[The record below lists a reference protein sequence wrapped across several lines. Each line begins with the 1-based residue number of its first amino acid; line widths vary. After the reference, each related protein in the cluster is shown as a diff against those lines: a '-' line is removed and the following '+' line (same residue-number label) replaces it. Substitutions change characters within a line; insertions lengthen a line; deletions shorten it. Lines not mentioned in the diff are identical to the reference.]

1 MKRLSRRGKH
11 IDLIN
16 EERKTMAVFDY
27 KDVGSSV
34 SATQFK
40 DAMAI
45 MLYSY
50 HNLDNGFAVGYQQHG
65 LGTGLPATL
74 VKALLGGTDAQGVV
88 PGIPWNPDSEKLA
101 REAVEKAGWTPIS
114 AEQLG
119 YTGKVDQ
126 RGTFFGEK
134 AGYGTAQVEILG
146 KYAADGQLTS
156 IGIGFRGTSG
166 PRESLI
172 SDSIGD
178 AISDLLAA
186 IGPADYAKNY
196 SANAFDMLLGKV
208 ATFASA
214 QGLSGSDVLVSGH
227 SLGGLAV
234 NSLADLSGDHW
245 AGFYRDSKY
254 IAFAS
259 PTQSESTDNVL
270 NIGYENDPV
279 FRALNGSDFN
289 LSSLGVHDAHQPSAT
304 NNIVSFNDH
313 YASTA
318 WNLMPFSIANIS
330 TWITHLPSG
339 YESGMMR
346 IFDSA
351 FYDLTEKDSTIVVAN
366 LSSPARENTW
376 VQDLNRNAEPH
387 KGSTFIIGSDGNDL
401 IQGGRGNDF
410 LEGRDGN
417 DTFRDSGGYNIILG
431 GKGVNTLDLQQS
443 LSRVDVVNDGQ
454 GALYVRDSH
463 GGITI
468 ARDISFLI
476 TEEPAWL
483 GLTHREVSHRV
494 DDQGLWAGKDR
505 TDYTHS
511 VKAGAADSTLTAG
524 EQGDWL
530 LGQGGNDHLI
540 GLHGNTVFVGGAG
553 NDLLESA
560 GGNNTFVFSGHFG
573 NDTLLGYQPSDK
585 LVILGVDG
593 GYNADYRAHASATG
607 HDTVLSF
614 GSDSVTLVGV
624 GLASL
629 ASTDIVI
636 A

>member
-1 MKRLSRRGKH
+1 
-11 IDLIN
+11 
-16 EERKTMAVFDY
+16 MAVFDY
-27 KDVGSSV
+27 KDVGSSA
-34 SATQFK
+34 STALFK

-45 MLYSY
+45 TLYSY

-74 VKALLGGTDAQGVV
+74 VKAVLGGTDSQGVV

-119 YTGKVDQ
+119 YAGKVDQ

-134 AGYGTAQVEILG
+134 AGYGSAQVEILG
-146 KYAADGQLTS
+146 KYAADGHLTS

-172 SDSIGD
+172 TDSIGD

-196 SANAFDMLLGKV
+196 SANAFDALLGKV
-208 ATFASA
+208 AAFASA
-214 QGLSGSDVLVSGH
+214 QGLNGKDVLVSGH

-245 AGFYRDSKY
+245 SGFYRDAKY

-259 PTQSESTDNVL
+259 PTQSETTSNVL

-279 FRALNGSDFN
+279 FRALDGSDFN
-289 LSSLGVHDAHQPSAT
+289 LSSLGVHDAYQPSAT

-339 YESGMMR
+339 YESGMTR
-346 IFDSA
+346 ILDSA
-351 FYDLTEKDSTIVVAN
+351 FYDLTHKDSTIVVAN
-366 LSSPARENTW
+366 LSNPTRENTW

-454 GALYVRDSH
+454 GSLYVRDAH
-463 GGITI
+463 GGISI

-476 TEEPAWL
+476 TEEPTWV
-483 GLTHREVSHRV
+483 GLSHHEVNHRV
-494 DDQGLWAGKDR
+494 ADDGLWSGKDR

-511 VKAGAADSTLTAG
+511 IKAGPGDSTLKAV

-540 GLHGNTVFVGGAG
+540 GLQGNNVFIGGAG
-553 NDLLESA
+553 NDLLEAA

-573 NDTLLGYQPSDK
+573 NDTLLGYQPTDT
-585 LVILGVDG
+585 LVFLGVEG
-593 GYNADYRAHASATG
+593 GHVADYRAHASASG

-629 ASTDIVI
+629 AGTDIVI

>member
-1 MKRLSRRGKH
+1 
-11 IDLIN
+11 
-16 EERKTMAVFDY
+16 MAVFDY
-27 KDVGSSV
+27 KEVGSNV
-34 SATQFK
+34 SAALFK
-40 DAMAI
+40 DALAI
-45 MLYSY
+45 TLYSY
-50 HNLDNGFAVGYQQHG
+50 HNLDNGFAVGYQKNG
-65 LGTGLPATL
+65 MGTGLPATL
-74 VKALLGGTDAQGVV
+74 IKAVLGGVDSQGVV

-101 REAVEKAGWTPIS
+101 REAVEKAGWSPIS
-114 AEQLG
+114 AQQLG
-119 YTGKVDQ
+119 YAGKVDQ

-134 AGYGTAQVEILG
+134 PGYESAQVEILG
-146 KYAADGQLTS
+146 KYNPDGQLTA

-172 SDSIGD
+172 TDSIGD

-196 SANAFDMLLGKV
+196 TGNAFDVLLGKV
-208 ATFASA
+208 AAFAA
-214 QGLSGSDVLVSGH
+214 GQGLAGKDVLVSGH

-245 AGFYRDSKY
+245 SGFYRDARY

-259 PTQSESTDNVL
+259 PTQSETTANVL

-279 FRALNGSDFN
+279 FRALNGSDFS

-318 WNLMPFSIANIS
+318 WNLMPFSIANVS
-330 TWITHLPSG
+330 TWVTHLPSG
-339 YESGMMR
+339 YESGMNR
-346 IFDSA
+346 IVDSA
-351 FYDLTEKDSTIVVAN
+351 FYDLTHKDSTIVVAN
-366 LSSPARENTW
+366 LSNPARENTW
-376 VQDLNRNAEPH
+376 VQDLNRNAEKH
-387 KGSTFIIGSDGNDL
+387 TGSTLIIGSDGNDL

-443 LSRVDVVNDGQ
+443 LNRVDVVNDGQ
-454 GALYVRDSH
+454 GTLYLRDSH
-463 GGITI
+463 GGITM
-468 ARDISFLI
+468 ARDISLLVSD
-476 TEEPAWL
+476 EPGWL
-483 GLTHREVSHRV
+483 GLSKSVSHRV
-494 DDQGLWAGKDR
+494 ADDGLWAGTSR

-511 VKAGAADSTLTAG
+511 VNAGPGDSTLKAG
-524 EQGDWL
+524 EQGHWL

-540 GLHGNTVFVGGAG
+540 GSAGNDVFIGGAG
-553 NDLLESA
+553 NDLLESV
-560 GGNNTFVFSGHFG
+560 GGTNTFIFSGHFG
-573 NDTLLGYQPSDK
+573 HDTVLGYQLADS
-585 LVILGVDG
+585 LVFLGVEG
-593 GYNADYRAHASATG
+593 GHEADYRAHATASG
-607 HDTVLSF
+607 QDTVLSF

-629 ASTDIVI
+629 AGADIVI

>member
-1 MKRLSRRGKH
+1 
-11 IDLIN
+11 
-16 EERKTMAVFDY
+16 MAVFDY
-27 KDVGSSV
+27 KEVGSNV
-34 SATQFK
+34 SAALFK
-40 DAMAI
+40 DALAI
-45 MLYSY
+45 TLYSY
-50 HNLDNGFAVGYQQHG
+50 HNLDNGFAVGYQKNG
-65 LGTGLPATL
+65 MGTGLPATL
-74 VKALLGGTDAQGVV
+74 VKAVLGGVDSQGVV

-101 REAVEKAGWTPIS
+101 REAVEKAGWSPIS
-114 AEQLG
+114 AQQLG
-119 YTGKVDQ
+119 YAGKVDQ

-134 AGYGTAQVEILG
+134 PGYESAQVEILG
-146 KYAADGQLTS
+146 KYNPDGQLTA

-172 SDSIGD
+172 TDSIGD

-196 SANAFDMLLGKV
+196 TGNAFDVLLGKV
-208 ATFASA
+208 AAFAA
-214 QGLSGSDVLVSGH
+214 GQGLAGKDVLVSGH

-245 AGFYRDSKY
+245 SGFYRDARY

-259 PTQSESTDNVL
+259 PTQSETTANVL

-279 FRALNGSDFN
+279 FRALNGSDFS

-318 WNLMPFSIANIS
+318 WNLMPFSIANVS
-330 TWITHLPSG
+330 TWVTHLPSG
-339 YESGMMR
+339 YESGMNR
-346 IFDSA
+346 IVDSA
-351 FYDLTEKDSTIVVAN
+351 FYDLTHKDSTIVVAN
-366 LSSPARENTW
+366 LSNPARENTW
-376 VQDLNRNAEPH
+376 VQDLNRNAEKH
-387 KGSTFIIGSDGNDL
+387 TGSTLIIGSDGNDL

-443 LSRVDVVNDGQ
+443 LNRVDVVNDGQ
-454 GALYVRDSH
+454 GTLYLRDSH
-463 GGITI
+463 GGITM
-468 ARDISFLI
+468 ARDISLLVSD
-476 TEEPAWL
+476 EPGWL
-483 GLTHREVSHRV
+483 GLSKSVSHRV
-494 DDQGLWAGKDR
+494 ADDGLWAGTSR

-511 VKAGAADSTLTAG
+511 VNAGPGDSTLKAG
-524 EQGDWL
+524 EQGHWL

-540 GLHGNTVFVGGAG
+540 GSAGNDVFIGGAG

-560 GGNNTFVFSGHFG
+560 GGTNTFIFNGHFG
-573 NDTLLGYQPSDK
+573 HDTVLGYQPADR
-585 LVILGVDG
+585 LVFLGVEG
-593 GYNADYRAHASATG
+593 GHEADYRAHATASG
-607 HDTVLSF
+607 QDTVLSF

-629 ASTDIVI
+629 AGADIVI

>member
-1 MKRLSRRGKH
+1 
-11 IDLIN
+11 
-16 EERKTMAVFDY
+16 MAVFDY
-27 KDVGSSV
+27 KEVGSNV
-34 SATQFK
+34 SAALFK
-40 DAMAI
+40 DALAI
-45 MLYSY
+45 TLYSY
-50 HNLDNGFAVGYQQHG
+50 HNLDNGFAVGYQKNG
-65 LGTGLPATL
+65 MGTGLPATL
-74 VKALLGGTDAQGVV
+74 VKAVLGGVDSQGVV

-101 REAVEKAGWTPIS
+101 REAVEKAGWSPIS
-114 AEQLG
+114 AQQLG
-119 YTGKVDQ
+119 YAGKVDQ

-134 AGYGTAQVEILG
+134 PGYDSAQVEILG
-146 KYAADGQLTS
+146 KYNPDGQLTA

-172 SDSIGD
+172 TDSIGD

-196 SANAFDMLLGKV
+196 TGNAFDVLLGKV
-208 ATFASA
+208 AAFAA
-214 QGLSGSDVLVSGH
+214 GQGLAGKDVLVSGH

-245 AGFYRDSKY
+245 SGFYRDARY

-259 PTQSESTDNVL
+259 PTQSETTANVL

-279 FRALNGSDFN
+279 FRALNGSDFS

-318 WNLMPFSIANIS
+318 WNLMPFSIANVS
-330 TWITHLPSG
+330 TWVTHLPSG
-339 YESGMMR
+339 YESGMNR
-346 IFDSA
+346 IVDSA
-351 FYDLTEKDSTIVVAN
+351 FYDLTHKDSTIVVAN
-366 LSSPARENTW
+366 LSNPARENTW
-376 VQDLNRNAEPH
+376 VQDLNRNAEKH
-387 KGSTFIIGSDGNDL
+387 TGSTLIIGSDGNDL

-443 LSRVDVVNDGQ
+443 LNRVDVVNDGQ
-454 GALYVRDSH
+454 GTLYLRDSH
-463 GGITI
+463 GGITM
-468 ARDISFLI
+468 ARDISLLVSD
-476 TEEPAWL
+476 EPGWL
-483 GLTHREVSHRV
+483 GLSKSVSHRV
-494 DDQGLWAGKDR
+494 ADDGLWAGTSR

-511 VKAGAADSTLTAG
+511 VNAGPTLKAG
-524 EQGDWL
+524 EQGHWL

-540 GLHGNTVFVGGAG
+540 GSAGNDVFIGGAG
-553 NDLLESA
+553 NDLLESV
-560 GGNNTFVFSGHFG
+560 GGTNTFIFSGHFG
-573 NDTLLGYQPSDK
+573 HDTVLGYQPADS
-585 LVILGVDG
+585 LVFLGVEG
-593 GYNADYRAHASATG
+593 GHEADYRAHATASG
-607 HDTVLSF
+607 QDTVLSF

-629 ASTDIVI
+629 AGADIVI

>member
-1 MKRLSRRGKH
+1 
-11 IDLIN
+11 
-16 EERKTMAVFDY
+16 MAVFDY
-27 KDVGSSV
+27 KEVGSNV
-34 SATQFK
+34 SAALFK
-40 DAMAI
+40 DALAI
-45 MLYSY
+45 TLYSY
-50 HNLDNGFAVGYQQHG
+50 HNLDNGFAVGYQKNG
-65 LGTGLPATL
+65 MGTGLPATL
-74 VKALLGGTDAQGVV
+74 VKAVLGGVDSQGVV

-101 REAVEKAGWTPIS
+101 REAVEKAGWSPIS
-114 AEQLG
+114 AQQLG
-119 YTGKVDQ
+119 YAGKVDQ

-134 AGYGTAQVEILG
+134 PGYESAQVEILG
-146 KYAADGQLTS
+146 KYNPDGQLTA

-172 SDSIGD
+172 TDSIGD

-196 SANAFDMLLGKV
+196 TGNAFDVLLGKV
-208 ATFASA
+208 AAFAAS
-214 QGLSGSDVLVSGH
+214 QGLAGKDVLVSGH

-245 AGFYRDSKY
+245 SGFYRDARY

-259 PTQSESTDNVL
+259 PTQSETTANVL

-279 FRALNGSDFN
+279 FRALNGSDFS

-318 WNLMPFSIANIS
+318 WNLMPFSIANVS
-330 TWITHLPSG
+330 TWVTHLPSG
-339 YESGMMR
+339 YESGMNR
-346 IFDSA
+346 IVDSA
-351 FYDLTEKDSTIVVAN
+351 FYDLTHKDSTIVVAN
-366 LSSPARENTW
+366 LSNPARENTW
-376 VQDLNRNAEPH
+376 VQDLNRNAEKH
-387 KGSTFIIGSDGNDL
+387 TGSTLIIGSDGNDL

-443 LSRVDVVNDGQ
+443 LNRVDVVNDGQ
-454 GALYVRDSH
+454 GTLYLRDSH
-463 GGITI
+463 GGITM
-468 ARDISFLI
+468 ARDISLLVSD
-476 TEEPAWL
+476 EPGWL
-483 GLTHREVSHRV
+483 GLSKSVSHRV
-494 DDQGLWAGKDR
+494 ADDGLWAGTSR

-511 VKAGAADSTLTAG
+511 VNAGPGDSTLKAG
-524 EQGDWL
+524 EQGHWL

-540 GLHGNTVFVGGAG
+540 GSAGNDVFIGGAG
-553 NDLLESA
+553 NDLLESV
-560 GGNNTFVFSGHFG
+560 GGTNTFIFSGHFG
-573 NDTLLGYQPSDK
+573 HDTVLGYQPADS
-585 LVILGVDG
+585 LVFLGVEG
-593 GYNADYRAHASATG
+593 GHEADYRAHATASG
-607 HDTVLSF
+607 QDTVLSF

-629 ASTDIVI
+629 AGADIVI

>member
-1 MKRLSRRGKH
+1 
-11 IDLIN
+11 
-16 EERKTMAVFDY
+16 MAVFDY
-27 KDVGSSV
+27 KEVGSNV
-34 SATQFK
+34 SAALFK
-40 DAMAI
+40 DALAI
-45 MLYSY
+45 TLYSY
-50 HNLDNGFAVGYQQHG
+50 HNLDNGFAVGYQKNG
-65 LGTGLPATL
+65 MGTGLPATL
-74 VKALLGGTDAQGVV
+74 IKAVLGGVDSQGVV

-101 REAVEKAGWTPIS
+101 REAVEKAGWSPIS
-114 AEQLG
+114 AQQLG
-119 YTGKVDQ
+119 YAGKVDQ

-134 AGYGTAQVEILG
+134 PGYESAQVEILG
-146 KYAADGQLTS
+146 KYNPDGQLTA

-172 SDSIGD
+172 TDSIGD

-196 SANAFDMLLGKV
+196 TGNAFDVLLGKV
-208 ATFASA
+208 AAFAA
-214 QGLSGSDVLVSGH
+214 GQGLAGKDVLVSGH

-245 AGFYRDSKY
+245 SGFYRDARY

-259 PTQSESTDNVL
+259 PTQSETTANVL

-279 FRALNGSDFN
+279 FRALNGSDFS

-318 WNLMPFSIANIS
+318 WNLMPFSIANVS
-330 TWITHLPSG
+330 TWVTHLPSG
-339 YESGMMR
+339 YESGMNR
-346 IFDSA
+346 IVDSA
-351 FYDLTEKDSTIVVAN
+351 FYDLTHKDSTIVVAN
-366 LSSPARENTW
+366 LSNPARENTW
-376 VQDLNRNAEPH
+376 VQDLNRNAEKH
-387 KGSTFIIGSDGNDL
+387 TGSTLIIGSDGNDL

-443 LSRVDVVNDGQ
+443 LNRVDVVNDGQ
-454 GALYVRDSH
+454 GTLYLRDSH
-463 GGITI
+463 GGITM
-468 ARDISFLI
+468 ARDISLLVSD
-476 TEEPAWL
+476 EPGWL
-483 GLTHREVSHRV
+483 GLSKSVSHRV
-494 DDQGLWAGKDR
+494 ADDGLWAGTSR

-511 VKAGAADSTLTAG
+511 VNAGPGDSTLKAG
-524 EQGDWL
+524 EQGHWL

-540 GLHGNTVFVGGAG
+540 GSAGNDVFIGGAG
-553 NDLLESA
+553 NDLLESV
-560 GGNNTFVFSGHFG
+560 GGTNTFIFSGHFG
-573 NDTLLGYQPSDK
+573 HDTVLGYQPADS
-585 LVILGVDG
+585 LVFLGVEG
-593 GYNADYRAHASATG
+593 GHEADYRAHATASG
-607 HDTVLSF
+607 QDTVLSF

-629 ASTDIVI
+629 AGADIVI

>member
-1 MKRLSRRGKH
+1 
-11 IDLIN
+11 
-16 EERKTMAVFDY
+16 MAVFDY
-27 KDVGSSV
+27 KEVGSNV
-34 SATQFK
+34 SAALFK
-40 DAMAI
+40 DALAI
-45 MLYSY
+45 TLYSY
-50 HNLDNGFAVGYQQHG
+50 HNLDNGFDVGYQKNG
-65 LGTGLPATL
+65 MGTGLPATL
-74 VKALLGGTDAQGVV
+74 VKAVLGGVDSQGVV

-101 REAVEKAGWTPIS
+101 REAVEKAGWSPIS
-114 AEQLG
+114 AQQLG
-119 YTGKVDQ
+119 YAGKVDQ

-134 AGYGTAQVEILG
+134 PGYESAQVEILG
-146 KYAADGQLTS
+146 KYNPDGQLTA

-172 SDSIGD
+172 TDSIGD

-196 SANAFDMLLGKV
+196 TGNAFDVLLGKV
-208 ATFASA
+208 AAFAA
-214 QGLSGSDVLVSGH
+214 GQGLAGKDVLVSGH

-245 AGFYRDSKY
+245 SGFYRDARY

-259 PTQSESTDNVL
+259 PTQSETTANVL

-279 FRALNGSDFN
+279 FRALNGSDFS

-318 WNLMPFSIANIS
+318 WNLMPFSIANVS
-330 TWITHLPSG
+330 TWVTHLPSG
-339 YESGMMR
+339 YESGMNR
-346 IFDSA
+346 IVDSA
-351 FYDLTEKDSTIVVAN
+351 FYDLTHKDSTIVVAN
-366 LSSPARENTW
+366 LSNPARENTW
-376 VQDLNRNAEPH
+376 VQDLNRNAEKH
-387 KGSTFIIGSDGNDL
+387 TGSTLIIGSDGNDL

-454 GALYVRDSH
+454 GTLYLRDSN
-463 GGITI
+463 GGITM
-468 ARDISFLI
+468 ARDISLLVSD
-476 TEEPAWL
+476 EPGWL
-483 GLTHREVSHRV
+483 GLSKPVSHRV
-494 DDQGLWAGKDR
+494 ADDGLWAGTSH
-505 TDYTHS
+505 TDYTLS
-511 VKAGAADSTLTAG
+511 VNAGPGDSTLKAG
-524 EQGDWL
+524 EQGHWL

-540 GLHGNTVFVGGAG
+540 GSAGNDVFIGGAG
-553 NDLLESA
+553 NDLLESV
-560 GGNNTFVFSGHFG
+560 GGTNTFIFSGHFG
-573 NDTLLGYQPSDK
+573 HDTVLGYQPADS
-585 LVILGVDG
+585 LVFLGVEG
-593 GYNADYRAHASATG
+593 GHEADYRAHATASG
-607 HDTVLSF
+607 QDTVLSF

-629 ASTDIVI
+629 AGADIVI